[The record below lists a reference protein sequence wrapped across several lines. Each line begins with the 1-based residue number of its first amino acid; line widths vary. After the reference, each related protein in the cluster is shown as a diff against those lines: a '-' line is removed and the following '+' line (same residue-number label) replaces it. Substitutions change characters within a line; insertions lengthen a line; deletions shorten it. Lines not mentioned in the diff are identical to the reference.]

1 MGETQNERVR
11 EGNQEWMKKKKQDL
25 RDNEI
30 TVRSLMLAW

>member
-1 MGETQNERVR
+1 MNVLEKETKN
-11 EGNQEWMKKKKQDL
+11 GWKKKKQDL